1 MRRSQY
7 RKGKTWEEIFGKEK
21 AQAMREK
28 ISKALRGRKMPVE
41 IRQKISETMKRK
53 GIKPTLE
60 ARRKA
65 WQLKRGK
72 SLPKELREKI
82 SRRTRE
88 AMRNP
93 KIKEKL
99 RRNMLKLR
107 NDPEFEKKKRME
119 GLKKAILSP
128 RGKGGFRKDLG
139 HYVRSTWEANI
150 CRILKFLKIPYEY
163 EPEIFRLSNGAFY
176 IPDLKVGNEIYFE
189 IKAFWSE
196 KARRKFDLFKKEYS
210 GIKIALIELEEY
222 KLLEKRFKNLIN
234 WEE

>member
-82 SRRTRE
+82 SRRTKE
-88 AMRNP
+88 AMKDP
-93 KIKEKL
+93 EIKKKL
-99 RRNMLKLR
+99 RQNMLKLR
-107 NDPEFEKKKRME
+107 NDPEFQRRRME

-128 RGKGGFRKDLG
+128 RAKGGFREDLG

-150 CRILKFLKIPYEY
+150 CRILRFLKIPYEY
-163 EPEIFRLSNGAFY
+163 EPEIFQLSNGAFY

-189 IKAFWSE
+189 IKAFWSD
-196 KARRKFDLFKKEYS
+196 KARRKFELFKKEYPE
-210 GIKIALIELEEY
+210 IKTALIEPAEY
-222 KLLEKRFKNLIN
+222 KLLEKRFKSLIN